1 MSRLVTWPKE
11 GELAVQRFFE
21 GGKAHS
27 RYSDICDRVRPHHLH
42 RPPAAVPV
50 TVQHARLLRGRYP
63 GPRKSMEANIY
74 RARNI

>member
-1 MSRLVTWPKE
+1 MGTTGINTGFPPLTVPKAVRPVSRLVTWPKE

-42 RPPAAVPV
+42 RPL
-50 TVQHARLLRGRYP
+50 AR
-63 GPRKSMEANIY
+63 A
-74 RARNI
+74 